1 MGLQQIIC
9 CIHGTDVSVSLCLM
23 GCGGKAVPLT
33 KAEEESDAKKVGRIF
48 EMRTYHCNDGKLDE
62 LQARFRN
69 HTNKLFAKHG
79 MEVVGYWVSID
90 EKDTFF
96 YILAFPDKEASN
108 KSWKA
113 FMSDPD
119 WQKAYADSIVNG
131 NLIKSVKS
139 QFMTPADY
147 SPIEQ
152 VTNQV

>member
-1 MGLQQIIC
+1 MQKLIRLTFSFLLLAVI
-9 CIHGTDVSVSLCLM
+9 SVM
-23 GCGGKAVPLT
+23 GCGGKAVPPT
-33 KAEEESDAKKVGRIF
+33 KAEEESHAKKVDRIF

-69 HTNKLFAKHG
+69 YTNELFAKHG
-79 MEVVGYWVSID
+79 MEVVGYWVPID

-96 YILAFPDKEASN
+96 YILAFPDKKASN

-113 FMSDPD
+113 FMGDPD

-139 QFMTPADY
+139 
-147 SPIEQ
+147 
-152 VTNQV
+152 

>member
-1 MGLQQIIC
+1 MQKLIRLTTCFLLLVAIF
-9 CIHGTDVSVSLCLM
+9 VM

-96 YILAFPDKEASN
+96 TFWLS
-108 KSWKA
+108 
-113 FMSDPD
+113 
-119 WQKAYADSIVNG
+119 
-131 NLIKSVKS
+131 LIKKL
-139 QFMTPADY
+139 
-147 SPIEQ
+147 
-152 VTNQV
+152 VTKAGRRSWVIPTGRRHMLIRLSTAI

>member
-1 MGLQQIIC
+1 MQKLIRLTTCFLLLVAIF
-9 CIHGTDVSVSLCLM
+9 VM

-96 YILAFPDKEASN
+96 TFWLS
-108 KSWKA
+108 
-113 FMSDPD
+113 
-119 WQKAYADSIVNG
+119 
-131 NLIKSVKS
+131 LIKKL
-139 QFMTPADY
+139 
-147 SPIEQ
+147 
-152 VTNQV
+152 VTKAGSRSWVIPTVRRHMLIRLSTAI

>member
-1 MGLQQIIC
+1 MQKLIRLTTGFLLLVAIFVM
-9 CIHGTDVSVSLCLM
+9 D
-23 GCGGKAVPLT
+23 CGGKAVPLT

-147 SPIEQ
+147 SPIE
-152 VTNQV
+152 